1 MFRKKIQDWFNAND
15 NDNNTII
22 DNENMEKHEEKVTDD
37 EALSETLV
45 DDELK
50 EEKVSFNEDESNS
63 IVKSKSDE
71 ELETL
76 PLFSIHEMLK
86 ELLDGQNKLMKSQQ
100 ILNSNLNSLREG
112 LLKVT
117 EKQEEIIKKQHNAA
131 LKFQEDVL
139 YKIQKNLIMEL
150 IGIADNIQMLI
161 EDKENNSD
169 YDLLEAV
176 KDLGK
181 WVDASLRSNSV
192 KRFIDV
198 NQDNKVYIGKDI
210 LFELTEPLANQDI
223 YVGIRPEGFV
233 VNKRTGVFNV
243 MIEQIETLGRDISI
257 VCQNENCIKP
267 TFKAIIDADN
277 KVAVGPI
284 KLGVKKNKVLI
295 FNRDSSERIL

>member
-1 MFRKKIQDWFNAND
+1 MFRKKIQDWFNANE
-15 NDNNTII
+15 NDNSTII
-22 DNENMEKHEEKVTDD
+22 DNENMEKHKEKVTDD
-37 EALSETLV
+37 KVLSETLV
-45 DDELK
+45 DDELN
-50 EEKVSFNEDESNS
+50 EEKDSFNKDADND
-63 IVKSKSDE
+63 IVKSKSE
-71 ELETL
+71 EDFESL

-86 ELLDGQNKLMKSQQ
+86 ELLEGQNKLMKNQQ

-198 NQDNKVYIGKDI
+198 DQDNKVYNRKRQELVEKQVTENQEEDNTYRSLYPGYEWTLPYLVINSEVQLQRI
-210 LFELTEPLANQDI
+210 LDENHSPQMFTF
-223 YVGIRPEGFV
+223 VIRPE
-233 VNKRTGVFNV
+233 
-243 MIEQIETLGRDISI
+243 E
-257 VCQNENCIKP
+257 
-267 TFKAIIDADN
+267 
-277 KVAVGPI
+277 VA
-284 KLGVKKNKVLI
+284 KLVYKDKNKI
-295 FNRDSSERIL
+295 EE

>member
-15 NDNNTII
+15 NDNNTIL
-22 DNENMEKHEEKVTDD
+22 DNENMEKHKEKVTDD
-37 EALSETLV
+37 KVLSETLV
-45 DDELK
+45 DDELN
-50 EEKVSFNEDESNS
+50 EEKVFFNEDESNS

-86 ELLDGQNKLMKSQQ
+86 ELLDGQNKLMKNQQ

-198 NQDNKVYIGKDI
+198 DQDNKVYNRKRQELVEKQVTENKEEDNTYRSLHPGYEWTLPYLVINSEVQLQRI
-210 LFELTEPLANQDI
+210 LDENHSPQMFTF
-223 YVGIRPEGFV
+223 VIRPE
-233 VNKRTGVFNV
+233 
-243 MIEQIETLGRDISI
+243 E
-257 VCQNENCIKP
+257 
-267 TFKAIIDADN
+267 
-277 KVAVGPI
+277 VA
-284 KLGVKKNKVLI
+284 KLVYKDKNKI
-295 FNRDSSERIL
+295 EE

>member
-1 MFRKKIQDWFNAND
+1 MFRKKIQDWFNANE
-15 NDNNTII
+15 NDNSTII
-22 DNENMEKHEEKVTDD
+22 DNENMEKHKEKVTDD
-37 EALSETLV
+37 KVLSETLV
-45 DDELK
+45 DDELN
-50 EEKVSFNEDESNS
+50 EEKDSFNKDADND
-63 IVKSKSDE
+63 IVKSKSE
-71 ELETL
+71 EDFESL

-86 ELLDGQNKLMKSQQ
+86 ELLEGQNKLMKNQQ

-198 NQDNKVYIGKDI
+198 NQDNKVYNRKRQELVEKQFTENQEKDNTYRSLHPGYEWTLPYLVINSEVQLQRI
-210 LFELTEPLANQDI
+210 LDENHSPQMFTF
-223 YVGIRPEGFV
+223 VIRPE
-233 VNKRTGVFNV
+233 
-243 MIEQIETLGRDISI
+243 E
-257 VCQNENCIKP
+257 
-267 TFKAIIDADN
+267 
-277 KVAVGPI
+277 VA
-284 KLGVKKNKVLI
+284 KLVYKDKNKI
-295 FNRDSSERIL
+295 EE

>member
-1 MFRKKIQDWFNAND
+1 MFRKKIQDWFNANE
-15 NDNNTII
+15 NDNSTII
-22 DNENMEKHEEKVTDD
+22 DNENMEKHKEKVTDD
-37 EALSETLV
+37 KVLSETLV
-45 DDELK
+45 DDELN
-50 EEKVSFNEDESNS
+50 EEKDSFNKDADND
-63 IVKSKSDE
+63 IVKSKSE
-71 ELETL
+71 EDFESL

-86 ELLDGQNKLMKSQQ
+86 ELLEGQNKLMKNQQ

-198 NQDNKVYIGKDI
+198 DQDNKVYNRKRQELVEKQVTENQEEDNTYRSLHPGYEWTLPYLVINSEVQLQRI
-210 LFELTEPLANQDI
+210 LDENHSPQMFTF
-223 YVGIRPEGFV
+223 VIRPE
-233 VNKRTGVFNV
+233 
-243 MIEQIETLGRDISI
+243 E
-257 VCQNENCIKP
+257 
-267 TFKAIIDADN
+267 
-277 KVAVGPI
+277 VA
-284 KLGVKKNKVLI
+284 KLVYKDKNKI
-295 FNRDSSERIL
+295 EE

>member
-1 MFRKKIQDWFNAND
+1 MFRKKIQDWFNANE
-15 NDNNTII
+15 NDNSTII
-22 DNENMEKHEEKVTDD
+22 DNENMEKHKEKVTDD
-37 EALSETLV
+37 KVLSETLM
-45 DDELK
+45 DDELN
-50 EEKVSFNEDESNS
+50 EEKDFFNKDADND
-63 IVKSKSDE
+63 IVKSKSE
-71 ELETL
+71 EDFESL

-86 ELLDGQNKLMKSQQ
+86 ELLEGQNKLMKNQQ

-117 EKQEEIIKKQHNAA
+117 EKQEDIIKKQHNAA

-198 NQDNKVYIGKDI
+198 DQDNKVYNRKRQELVEKQVTENQEEDNTYRSLHPGYEWTLPYLVINSEVQLQRI
-210 LFELTEPLANQDI
+210 LDENHSPQMFTF
-223 YVGIRPEGFV
+223 VIRPE
-233 VNKRTGVFNV
+233 
-243 MIEQIETLGRDISI
+243 E
-257 VCQNENCIKP
+257 
-267 TFKAIIDADN
+267 
-277 KVAVGPI
+277 VA
-284 KLGVKKNKVLI
+284 KLVYKDKNKI
-295 FNRDSSERIL
+295 EE

>member
-1 MFRKKIQDWFNAND
+1 MFRKKIQDWFNANE
-15 NDNNTII
+15 NDNSRII
-22 DNENMEKHEEKVTDD
+22 DNENMEKHKEKVTDD
-37 EALSETLV
+37 KVLSETLM
-45 DDELK
+45 DDELN
-50 EEKVSFNEDESNS
+50 EEKDFFNKDADND
-63 IVKSKSDE
+63 IVKSKSE
-71 ELETL
+71 EDFESL

-86 ELLDGQNKLMKSQQ
+86 ELLEGQNKLMKNQQ

-198 NQDNKVYIGKDI
+198 DQDNKVYNRKRQELVEKQVTENQEEDNTYRSLHPGYEWTLPYLVINSEVQLQRI
-210 LFELTEPLANQDI
+210 LDENHSPQMFTF
-223 YVGIRPEGFV
+223 VIRPE
-233 VNKRTGVFNV
+233 
-243 MIEQIETLGRDISI
+243 E
-257 VCQNENCIKP
+257 
-267 TFKAIIDADN
+267 
-277 KVAVGPI
+277 VA
-284 KLGVKKNKVLI
+284 KLVYKDKNKI
-295 FNRDSSERIL
+295 EE

>member
-37 EALSETLV
+37 EVLSETLV
-45 DDELK
+45 DDELN

-198 NQDNKVYIGKDI
+198 NQDNKVYNRKRQELVEKQFTENQEKDNTYRSLHPGYEWTLPYLVINSEVQLQRI
-210 LFELTEPLANQDI
+210 LDENHSPQMFTF
-223 YVGIRPEGFV
+223 VIRPE
-233 VNKRTGVFNV
+233 
-243 MIEQIETLGRDISI
+243 E
-257 VCQNENCIKP
+257 
-267 TFKAIIDADN
+267 
-277 KVAVGPI
+277 VA
-284 KLGVKKNKVLI
+284 KLVYKDKNKI
-295 FNRDSSERIL
+295 EE

>member
-1 MFRKKIQDWFNAND
+1 MFRKKIQDWFNTNE
-15 NDNNTII
+15 NDNNIII
-22 DNENMEKHEEKVTDD
+22 DNEKMEKHNEKISND
-37 EALSETLV
+37 EVLSDTVV
-45 DDELK
+45 DDGLNED
-50 EEKVSFNEDESNS
+50 KVSFNEEDSS
-63 IVKSKSDE
+63 DVVKSKSDE
-71 ELETL
+71 ELESL

-86 ELLDGQNKLMKSQQ
+86 ELLDGQNKLMKNQQ

-161 EDKENNSD
+161 EDNENNSD

-198 NQDNKVYIGKDI
+198 DQDNKVYNRKRQELVEKQVTENQEEDNTYKSLHPGYEWTLPYLVINSEVQLQRI
-210 LFELTEPLANQDI
+210 LDENHSPQMFTF
-223 YVGIRPEGFV
+223 VIRPE
-233 VNKRTGVFNV
+233 
-243 MIEQIETLGRDISI
+243 E
-257 VCQNENCIKP
+257 
-267 TFKAIIDADN
+267 
-277 KVAVGPI
+277 VA
-284 KLGVKKNKVLI
+284 KLVYKDKNKI
-295 FNRDSSERIL
+295 EE

>member
-1 MFRKKIQDWFNAND
+1 MFRKKFQDWFNAND

-22 DNENMEKHEEKVTDD
+22 DNENMEKHKEKVTDN
-37 EALSETLV
+37 ELLLETLV
-45 DDELK
+45 DNELN

-71 ELETL
+71 KLETL

-86 ELLDGQNKLMKSQQ
+86 ELLDGQNKLMKNQL

-169 YDLLEAV
+169 YDLLEAI

-198 NQDNKVYIGKDI
+198 DQNNKVYNRKRQELVEKQVTENQEENNTYKSLHPGYEWTLPYLVINSEVQLQRI
-210 LFELTEPLANQDI
+210 LDENHSPQMFTF
-223 YVGIRPEGFV
+223 VIRPE
-233 VNKRTGVFNV
+233 
-243 MIEQIETLGRDISI
+243 E
-257 VCQNENCIKP
+257 
-267 TFKAIIDADN
+267 
-277 KVAVGPI
+277 VA
-284 KLGVKKNKVLI
+284 KLVYKDKNKI
-295 FNRDSSERIL
+295 EE

>member
-1 MFRKKIQDWFNAND
+1 MFRKKIQDWFNANE
-15 NDNNTII
+15 NDNSTII
-22 DNENMEKHEEKVTDD
+22 DNENMEKHKEKVTDD
-37 EALSETLV
+37 KVLSETLV
-45 DDELK
+45 DDELN
-50 EEKVSFNEDESNS
+50 EEKDSFNKDADND
-63 IVKSKSDE
+63 IVKSKSE
-71 ELETL
+71 EDFESL

-86 ELLDGQNKLMKSQQ
+86 ELLEGQNKLMKNQQ

-117 EKQEEIIKKQHNAA
+117 EKQEDIIKKQHNAA

-198 NQDNKVYIGKDI
+198 DQDNKVYNRKRQELVEKQVTENQEEDNTYRSLHPGYEWTLPYLVINSEVQLQRI
-210 LFELTEPLANQDI
+210 LDENHSPQMFTF
-223 YVGIRPEGFV
+223 VIRPE
-233 VNKRTGVFNV
+233 
-243 MIEQIETLGRDISI
+243 E
-257 VCQNENCIKP
+257 
-267 TFKAIIDADN
+267 
-277 KVAVGPI
+277 VA
-284 KLGVKKNKVLI
+284 KLVYKDKNKI
-295 FNRDSSERIL
+295 EE

>member
-1 MFRKKIQDWFNAND
+1 
-15 NDNNTII
+15 
-22 DNENMEKHEEKVTDD
+22 MERHKEKVTDD
-37 EALSETLV
+37 KVLSETSV
-45 DDELK
+45 DDESN

-63 IVKSKSDE
+63 FVKSKLDE

-86 ELLDGQNKLMKSQQ
+86 ELLNGQNKLMKNQQ

-150 IGIADNIQMLI
+150 IGVADNIQMLI

-198 NQDNKVYIGKDI
+198 DQDNKVYNRKRQELVEKQVTENQEEDNTYRSLHPGYEWTLPYLVINSEVQLQRI
-210 LFELTEPLANQDI
+210 LDENHSPQMFTF
-223 YVGIRPEGFV
+223 VIRPE
-233 VNKRTGVFNV
+233 
-243 MIEQIETLGRDISI
+243 E
-257 VCQNENCIKP
+257 
-267 TFKAIIDADN
+267 
-277 KVAVGPI
+277 VA
-284 KLGVKKNKVLI
+284 KLVYKDKNKI
-295 FNRDSSERIL
+295 EE

>member
-37 EALSETLV
+37 EVLSETLV
-45 DDELK
+45 DDELN

-139 YKIQKNLIMEL
+139 YKVQKNLIMEL

-198 NQDNKVYIGKDI
+198 NQDNKVYNRKRQELVEKQFTENQEEDNTYRSLHPGYEWTLPYLVINSEVQLQRI
-210 LFELTEPLANQDI
+210 LDENHSPQMFTF
-223 YVGIRPEGFV
+223 VIRPE
-233 VNKRTGVFNV
+233 
-243 MIEQIETLGRDISI
+243 E
-257 VCQNENCIKP
+257 
-267 TFKAIIDADN
+267 
-277 KVAVGPI
+277 VA
-284 KLGVKKNKVLI
+284 KLVYKDKNKI
-295 FNRDSSERIL
+295 EE

>member
-1 MFRKKIQDWFNAND
+1 MFRKKIQDWFNANE

-22 DNENMEKHEEKVTDD
+22 DNENMEKHNEKVTND
-37 EALSETLV
+37 EVLSEASV
-45 DDELK
+45 DDGSN

-63 IVKSKSDE
+63 NVKSKSDE

-86 ELLDGQNKLMKSQQ
+86 ELLEGQNKLMKNQQ

-117 EKQEEIIKKQHNAA
+117 EKQEEIIKKQHNAT

-192 KRFIDV
+192 KRFVDV
-198 NQDNKVYIGKDI
+198 DQDNKVYNRKRQELVEKQFTENQEEDNTYRSLHPGYEWTLPYLVINSEVQLQRI
-210 LFELTEPLANQDI
+210 LDENHSPQMFTF
-223 YVGIRPEGFV
+223 VIRPE
-233 VNKRTGVFNV
+233 
-243 MIEQIETLGRDISI
+243 E
-257 VCQNENCIKP
+257 
-267 TFKAIIDADN
+267 
-277 KVAVGPI
+277 VA
-284 KLGVKKNKVLI
+284 KLVYKDKNKI
-295 FNRDSSERIL
+295 EE

>member
-37 EALSETLV
+37 EVLSETLV
-45 DDELK
+45 DDELN

-198 NQDNKVYIGKDI
+198 NQDNKVYNRKRQELVEKQVTENQEEDNTYRSLHPGYEWTLPYLVINSEVQLQRI
-210 LFELTEPLANQDI
+210 LDENHSPQMFTF
-223 YVGIRPEGFV
+223 VIRPE
-233 VNKRTGVFNV
+233 
-243 MIEQIETLGRDISI
+243 E
-257 VCQNENCIKP
+257 
-267 TFKAIIDADN
+267 
-277 KVAVGPI
+277 VA
-284 KLGVKKNKVLI
+284 KLVYKDKNKI
-295 FNRDSSERIL
+295 EE

>member
-37 EALSETLV
+37 EVLSETLV
-45 DDELK
+45 DDELN

-198 NQDNKVYIGKDI
+198 NQDNKVYNRKRQELVEKQFTENQEEDNTYRSLHPGYEWTLPYLVINSEVQLQRI
-210 LFELTEPLANQDI
+210 LDENHSPQMFTF
-223 YVGIRPEGFV
+223 VIRPE
-233 VNKRTGVFNV
+233 
-243 MIEQIETLGRDISI
+243 E
-257 VCQNENCIKP
+257 
-267 TFKAIIDADN
+267 
-277 KVAVGPI
+277 VA
-284 KLGVKKNKVLI
+284 KLVYKDKNKI
-295 FNRDSSERIL
+295 EE

>member
-1 MFRKKIQDWFNAND
+1 MFRKKIQDWFNANE
-15 NDNNTII
+15 NDNSTII
-22 DNENMEKHEEKVTDD
+22 DNENMEKHKEKVTDD
-37 EALSETLV
+37 KVLSETLV
-45 DDELK
+45 DDELN
-50 EEKVSFNEDESNS
+50 EEKDSFNKDADND
-63 IVKSKSDE
+63 IVKSKSE
-71 ELETL
+71 EDFESL

-86 ELLDGQNKLMKSQQ
+86 ELLEGQNKLMKNQQ

-181 WVDASLRSNSV
+181 WVDASLRTNSV

-198 NQDNKVYIGKDI
+198 DQDNKVYNRKRQELVEKQVTENQEEDNTYRSLHPGYEWTLPYLVINSEVQLQRI
-210 LFELTEPLANQDI
+210 LDENHSPQMFTF
-223 YVGIRPEGFV
+223 VIRPE
-233 VNKRTGVFNV
+233 
-243 MIEQIETLGRDISI
+243 E
-257 VCQNENCIKP
+257 
-267 TFKAIIDADN
+267 
-277 KVAVGPI
+277 VA
-284 KLGVKKNKVLI
+284 KLVYKDKNKI
-295 FNRDSSERIL
+295 EE

>member
-1 MFRKKIQDWFNAND
+1 MFRKKIQDWFNTNE
-15 NDNNTII
+15 NDNNIII
-22 DNENMEKHEEKVTDD
+22 DNENMEKHNEKVTDD

-86 ELLDGQNKLMKSQQ
+86 ELLDGQNKLMKNQQ

-198 NQDNKVYIGKDI
+198 DLDNKVYNRKRQELVEKQVTENQEEDNTYRSLHPGYEWTLPYLVINSEVQLQRI
-210 LFELTEPLANQDI
+210 LDENHSPQMFTF
-223 YVGIRPEGFV
+223 VIRPE
-233 VNKRTGVFNV
+233 
-243 MIEQIETLGRDISI
+243 E
-257 VCQNENCIKP
+257 
-267 TFKAIIDADN
+267 
-277 KVAVGPI
+277 VA
-284 KLGVKKNKVLI
+284 KLVYKDKNKI
-295 FNRDSSERIL
+295 EE

>member
-37 EALSETLV
+37 EVLSETLV
-45 DDELK
+45 DDELN

-198 NQDNKVYIGKDI
+198 DQDNKVYNRKRQELVEKQVTENQEEDNTYRSLHPGYEWTLPYLVINSEVQLQRI
-210 LFELTEPLANQDI
+210 LDENHSPQMFTF
-223 YVGIRPEGFV
+223 VIRPE
-233 VNKRTGVFNV
+233 
-243 MIEQIETLGRDISI
+243 E
-257 VCQNENCIKP
+257 
-267 TFKAIIDADN
+267 
-277 KVAVGPI
+277 VA
-284 KLGVKKNKVLI
+284 KLVYKDKNKI
-295 FNRDSSERIL
+295 EE

>member
-37 EALSETLV
+37 EVLSETLV
-45 DDELK
+45 DDELN

-198 NQDNKVYIGKDI
+198 NQDNKVYNRKRQELVEKQFTENQEKDNTYRSLHPGYEWTLPYLVINSEVQLQRI
-210 LFELTEPLANQDI
+210 LDENHSPQMFTF
-223 YVGIRPEGFV
+223 VIRPEEV
-233 VNKRTGVFNV
+233 AKLVYKDKKK
-243 MIEQIETLGRDISI
+243 IEE
-257 VCQNENCIKP
+257 
-267 TFKAIIDADN
+267 
-277 KVAVGPI
+277 
-284 KLGVKKNKVLI
+284 
-295 FNRDSSERIL
+295 